1 MRVRLRRSV
10 HSTRLKIFGVIGTSF
25 LEFRKFRVKMNNSYR
40 DVFFDGNEKI
50 IIRNDE
56 RNPGEG
62 SKKYKVNNNNIYMN
76 DM

>member
-25 LEFRKFRVKMNNSYR
+25 HEFRIVEELVFDLSR

-50 IIRNDE
+50 VIRNDE

-62 SKKYKVNNNNIYMN
+62 SRKYKVYRMVMN
-76 DM
+76 SEY

>member
-10 HSTRLKIFGVIGTSF
+10 HSTRSKIFGVIGTSF
-25 LEFRKFRVKMNNSYR
+25 RAFRILVIFAFDVSR

-50 IIRNDE
+50 VIRNDE

-62 SKKYKVNNNNIYMN
+62 SRKYKVVLNGNG
-76 DM
+76 

>member
-10 HSTRLKIFGVIGTSF
+10 HSTRSKIFGVIGTSF
-25 LEFRKFRVKMNNSYR
+25 HEFRIVEELAFDLSR

-50 IIRNDE
+50 VIRNDE

-62 SKKYKVNNNNIYMN
+62 SRKYKVYRIVMN
-76 DM
+76 SEY

>member
-10 HSTRLKIFGVIGTSF
+10 HSTRSKIFGVIGTSF
-25 LEFRKFRVKMNNSYR
+25 RAFRILVVFAFDVSR

-50 IIRNDE
+50 VIRNDE

-62 SKKYKVNNNNIYMN
+62 SRKYKVVLNGNG
-76 DM
+76 

>member
-10 HSTRLKIFGVIGTSF
+10 HSTRSKIFGVIGTSF
-25 LEFRKFRVKMNNSYR
+25 REFRILVIFAFDVFR

-50 IIRNDE
+50 VIRNDE

-62 SKKYKVNNNNIYMN
+62 SRKYKVVLNGNG
-76 DM
+76 